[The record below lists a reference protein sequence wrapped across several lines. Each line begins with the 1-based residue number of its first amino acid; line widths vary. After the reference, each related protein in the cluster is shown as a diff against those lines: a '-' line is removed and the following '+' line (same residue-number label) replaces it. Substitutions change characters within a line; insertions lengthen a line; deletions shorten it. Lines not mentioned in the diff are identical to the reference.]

1 MDGDTQF
8 TALCAV
14 ADVSDD
20 APVRV
25 AAGHTA
31 FAVFQSATGT
41 TSRRMPAPLCSIPLR
56 VWDARV
62 IDDRYVTTGM

>member
-14 ADVSDD
+14 ADVSDG

-25 AAGHTA
+25 AAEHTA

-41 TSRRMPAPLCSIPLR
+41 TSRRMPASQWTIPLR
-56 VWDARV
+56 GWNAHV
-62 IDDRYVTTGM
+62 IDDRYVLS